1 MINLR
6 PYQHESIK
14 ELREGFKSAR
24 RQVLCLPTGAGKTV
38 VFSEMAR
45 LAASKETQTLVL
57 TDRLELFDQ
66 TFKSLSRVGII
77 CQRIEAKGNKRFDT
91 RAIVSVGMVET
102 VKRRFA
108 KGIMEGFEPK
118 LIVIDEAHKGNFNAI
133 LEAWPN
139 AMVIGA
145 TATPV
150 GKHFYK
156 YYSSIVQNI
165 DIPELIE
172 QGFLMPCKPY
182 QMQDDLS
189 DLKTVAGEYTD
200 DSLYNHFNSQRLF
213 DGVISEWQK
222 LAKGKKTLVFNVN
235 IQHANNMTKAFNDA
249 GIFSEC
255 VTSETSKEDRAR
267 ILRAFSM
274 GLIPVLNNCGILT
287 TGYDEPSIE
296 CIIMNRA
303 TKSLPLWLQCCG
315 RGSRLCDEIGKE
327 QFIVLDFGLNH
338 NEHGMWSEARKWQIA
353 PPKKKKKMD
362 AAPVKECP
370 KCNALVF
377 ASARTCR
384 YCEHVFPF
392 EAKELSQGSMV
403 EIGAHVPVQ
412 LEGRRI
418 SSLDVDELIIL
429 EHSKAY
435 KASFIWRVIRSKGK
449 ETIREYAAKKK
460 HSSGWAW
467 RQEKDIDNSSFKDY
481 ILK

>member
-14 ELREGFKSAR
+14 QLRDGFKSNR

-45 LAASKETQTLVL
+45 LAATKGTQTLVL

-66 TFKSLSRVGII
+66 TFKSLARVGVT
-77 CQRIEAKGNKRFDT
+77 CQRLESKGNRFFDI
-91 RAIVSVGMVET
+91 RAGVSVGMVET
-102 VKRRFA
+102 VKRRFS
-108 KGIMEGFEPK
+108 KGIMEGYDPK
-118 LIVIDEAHKGNFNAI
+118 LIIIDEAHKGNFTAI
-133 LEAWPN
+133 LEAFPN

-156 YYSSIVQNI
+156 YYTDIVQNI
-165 DIPELIE
+165 DIPELVE
-172 QGFLMPCKPY
+172 QGFLSPCKAY

-189 DLKTVAGEYTD
+189 DLKTVGGEYTD
-200 DSLYNHFNSQRLF
+200 ESLYGHFNSQKLF
-213 DGVISEWQK
+213 DGVIEEWK
-222 LAKGKKTLVFNVN
+222 KHAKGKKTLVFNVN
-235 IQHANNMTKAFNDA
+235 ISHAVNMTKAFNDA
-249 GIFSEC
+249 GIMSEC
-255 VTSETSKEDRAR
+255 VTSNTPSDERTR
-267 ILRAFSM
+267 ILRAYKA
-274 GLIPVLNNCGILT
+274 GLFPVLNNCGILT
-287 TGYDEPSIE
+287 TGYDEPTIE
-296 CIIMNRA
+296 CVVMNRA

-315 RGSRLCDEIGKE
+315 RGSRLCPEIEKE
-327 QFIVLDFGLNH
+327 EFIVLDFGMNH
-338 NEHGMWSEARKWQIA
+338 DQHGMWSEPRKWQIA

-392 EAKELSQGSMV
+392 ESKELSQGSMV
-403 EIGAHVPVQ
+403 AIGASIPVQ

-418 SSLDVDELIIL
+418 SSLDLDELIIL

-467 RQEKDIDNSSFKDY
+467 RQEKDINNSSFKDY